1 MRARLS
7 SFLSRCRL
15 WWSARNGNLLPIIF
29 AETAP
34 LDLRIVGRM
43 LFHAAVVGMAA
54 GFAGALFFGSLEYV
68 QRFLL
73 EDLAGYT
80 VLRAHGETFAARQGP
95 RIFRPWLLVL
105 LPALGGL
112 ACGLLTRLAP
122 EARGGGGDAMIE
134 AFHHNGGIIRR
145 RVIWV
150 KALASLFT
158 LGTGGAGGREGPTM
172 QIGGAL
178 GSVVARI
185 LGVSARERRILL
197 IAGVAAGISAVF
209 RTPLGAALL
218 AVEVLYRD
226 GYESDALIP
235 AVLASVVSYSVVIS
249 IFGESTLFAHAPRF
263 PFVPRHLPLYGLLA
277 ILVAALAVVF
287 VSTLRRTK
295 KAFNALP
302 VPSWARPALGGLARY
317 S

>member
-1 MRARLS
+1 
-7 SFLSRCRL
+7 
-15 WWSARNGNLLPIIF
+15 F

-43 LFHAAVVGMAA
+43 LFHAALVGMAA
-54 GFAGALFFGSLEYV
+54 GFAGAAFFGALEYV
-68 QRFLL
+68 QSLLL
-73 EDLAGYT
+73 EELAGYT
-80 VLRAHGETFAARQGP
+80 ALRAHGETFAARSGP
-95 RIFRPWLLVL
+95 RTFRPWLLVL
-105 LPALGGL
+105 LPTLGGL
-112 ACGLLTRLAP
+112 LCGLLTRWAP

-134 AFHHNGGIIRR
+134 AFHHHGGMIRR

-150 KALASLFT
+150 QAVASLFT

-178 GSVVARI
+178 GSLVARG
-185 LGVSARERRILL
+185 LRVSARERRILL

-235 AVLASVVSYSVVIS
+235 SVLASVIAYSI
-249 IFGESTLFAHAPRF
+249 
-263 PFVPRHLPLYGLLA
+263 
-277 ILVAALAVVF
+277 
-287 VSTLRRTK
+287 
-295 KAFNALP
+295 
-302 VPSWARPALGGLARY
+302 
-317 S
+317 